1 MQTQENMTLTRYRRR
16 SINSDEKG
24 GKGRRYCLRD
34 RIDSIPCRINYFAPG
49 RVEERDYFIL
59 FFKSCW
65 FKIRSAAGI
74 DKLYPDQQCT
84 VFRLCNRIEP
94 FAALFWT
101 LGIVPVLVHILKQLT
116 QPAVLASLNSG
127 TSVREGSVRFNLR
140 VKTRQLL
147 AFPILLFIIYL
158 WRQGIE
164 YNKILHCD
172 QATVTLSLVLSVLW
186 SLLLRAQP
194 EWRGECTS
202 SFCWRWEA
210 CQPVGPVSWSVSP
223 NTWRQLTGRSRAINQ
238 SAHQSHQILG
248 DSWQVGAEPS
258 ISSSVSPNTWR
269 QLTGD
274 RSTKIDQLTMQS
286 QLIQILALEQKW
298 TFFLSWMQ
306 ICAIWKKGHRGK
318 VDPLPPDSL
327 TARQSLGLSTP
338 TCSIIQS
345 FTVLLIF

>member
-1 MQTQENMTLTRYRRR
+1 MRAKLAVDQAWQEEYFQKILPLMQTQENMTLTRYRRR

-34 RIDSIPCRINYFAPG
+34 IIDSIPCRINYFAPG

-74 DKLYPDQQCT
+74 DKLYPDRQCT

-147 AFPILLFIIYL
+147 AFPILLYIIY
-158 WRQGIE
+158 
-164 YNKILHCD
+164 
-172 QATVTLSLVLSVLW
+172 
-186 SLLLRAQP
+186 
-194 EWRGECTS
+194 
-202 SFCWRWEA
+202 
-210 CQPVGPVSWSVSP
+210 
-223 NTWRQLTGRSRAINQ
+223 
-238 SAHQSHQILG
+238 
-248 DSWQVGAEPS
+248 PS
-258 ISSSVSPNTWR
+258 
-269 QLTGD
+269 
-274 RSTKIDQLTMQS
+274 
-286 QLIQILALEQKW
+286 
-298 TFFLSWMQ
+298 
-306 ICAIWKKGHRGK
+306 
-318 VDPLPPDSL
+318 
-327 TARQSLGLSTP
+327 
-338 TCSIIQS
+338 
-345 FTVLLIF
+345 